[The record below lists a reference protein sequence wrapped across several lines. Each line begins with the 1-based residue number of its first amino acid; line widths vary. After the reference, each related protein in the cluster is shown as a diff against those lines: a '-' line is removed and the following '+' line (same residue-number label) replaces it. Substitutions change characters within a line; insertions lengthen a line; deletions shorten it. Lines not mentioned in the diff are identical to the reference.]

1 MTIRKEEFMQTR
13 SRALSF
19 LALSFTA
26 AALGLLAH
34 PREARADAK
43 LGYIDSARILA
54 EYKVVEDAKK
64 TFDQQA
70 TSWEKERAVMEAELD
85 SLNAEY
91 KNQELML
98 TESMKKE
105 KKDQIAAKRNAYETF
120 VQSIW
125 GPDGKLAQKNQE
137 LMKPIIDK
145 VNAILERIGTE
156 EKYTMIF
163 DAANGSVVYASPGV
177 DLTPRVLEEL
187 NKGAQ

>member
-1 MTIRKEEFMQTR
+1 MQTR
-13 SRALSF
+13 SRALLF
-19 LALSFTA
+19 LAPSLMA
-26 AALGLLAH
+26 AALGVFAG
-34 PREARADAK
+34 PREARADSK

-70 TSWEKERAVMEAELD
+70 TNWEKERAVMEAELD

-105 KKDQIAAKRNAYETF
+105 KKDLILGKKTAYEEF
-120 VQSIW
+120 VRSIW
-125 GPDGKLAQKNQE
+125 GPEGKLAQKNQE

-156 EKYTMIF
+156 EKFTMIF

-177 DLTPRVLEEL
+177 DLTARVLEEL